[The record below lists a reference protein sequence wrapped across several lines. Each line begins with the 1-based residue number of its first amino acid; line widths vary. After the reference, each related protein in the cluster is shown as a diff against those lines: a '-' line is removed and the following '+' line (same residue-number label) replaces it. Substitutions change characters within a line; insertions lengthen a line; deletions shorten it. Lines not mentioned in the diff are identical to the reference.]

1 MQVTFFYFR
10 FFVEAFVYML
20 FFILNAVTLFLKRIY
35 YDHLGDIN
43 CTEITLEENHL
54 TEECECA
61 YRDPNDDLKYVFYK
75 YNLIYVNI
83 DSYTF

>member
-1 MQVTFFYFR
+1 M
-10 FFVEAFVYML
+10 EAFVYML

-61 YRDPNDDLKYVFYK
+61 YRDPNDDLKYVPDKYLFQYK
-75 YNLIYVNI
+75 ICLNI